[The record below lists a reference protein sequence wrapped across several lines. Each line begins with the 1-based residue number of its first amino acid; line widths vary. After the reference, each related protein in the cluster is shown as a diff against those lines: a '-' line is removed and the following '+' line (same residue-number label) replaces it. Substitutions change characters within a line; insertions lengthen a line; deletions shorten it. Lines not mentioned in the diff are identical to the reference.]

1 VILIVI
7 LILIVIVIVIV
18 TVIVIV
24 ILIVCDCEF
33 MLFIRFNKNY
43 KLVTFFS
50 QPELRVFSVP

>member
-1 VILIVI
+1 M
-7 LILIVIVIVIV
+7 IVIVIEFSIVIE
-18 TVIVIV
+18 IVIV
-24 ILIVCDCEF
+24 FLIACDCEF